1 MNIKTVLEDF
11 IRQVFGFCDSVR
23 RRFMGLWRDKT
34 RGDWR
39 YRFDFLKKAYAG
51 GGFATKGEA
60 RAAREERRKEV
71 KSAALEPVTG
81 MVFSEVASQ
90 YLDWSERKHVKKTY
104 EYKAM
109 VFSSFITDR
118 GDPPIDQITLGTI
131 HAYLSTRPSNH
142 NYNVHRKELSS
153 LFNWSIKHLG
163 EPKVNPCVNLD
174 KMPEQKHKKEIPTYQ
189 EFLRLLAAAGPGE
202 RELLLILAYTM
213 ARIDEALRLTW
224 QDVSFERKIVTLWT
238 RKNAAGEWKE
248 RAIPMNKDLE
258 VVLAGLW
265 KSRKQ
270 EQWVFYN
277 EKEGTRYNRRP
288 KLMKGLCTRAGIKP
302 YGFHAI
308 RHFSG
313 TYAHDVLK
321 VPTGV
326 LSGILGHEEKR
337 TTEIYLHS
345 IDEAAR
351 DAMTRMEGVFMLAD
365 HACGFEEKG
374 GKKRAIS
381 RIGNP

>member
-1 MNIKTVLEDF
+1 M
-11 IRQVFGFCDSVR
+11 S
-23 RRFMGLWRDKT
+23 LWQDKV

-39 YRFDFLKKAYAG
+39 YKFSLLKRTYAG
-51 GGFATKGEA
+51 GGFATKGQA

-71 KSAALEPVTG
+71 KSPTRRPTIGTA
-81 MVFSEVASQ
+81 FSEVANQ
-90 YLDWSERKHVKKTY
+90 YLDWSKRKHVKKTY

-109 VFSSFITDR
+109 VFRQFIANC
-118 GDPPIDQITLGTI
+118 GDISTDQITLGI
-131 HAYLSTRPSNH
+131 VHAYLSTRPSNH

-163 EPKVNPCVNLD
+163 EPRVNPCVDLD

-189 EFLRLLAAAGPGE
+189 EFLRLLAAAGSGE

-213 ARIDEALRLTW
+213 ARIDEVLRLTW
-224 QDVSFERKIVTLWT
+224 QDINFERKIVTLWT
-238 RKNAAGEWKE
+238 RKNTAGEWKE
-248 RAIPMNKDLE
+248 RAIPINKDLE
-258 VVLAGLW
+258 SVLAVLW
-265 KSRKQ
+265 SKRKQ

-277 EKEGTRYNRRP
+277 AKEGSRYNRRP
-288 KLMKGLCTRAGIKP
+288 KLMKSLCRRAGIKP

-308 RHFSG
+308 RHFSS
-313 TYAHDVLK
+313 TYAHDMLK

-351 DAMTRMEGVFMLAD
+351 EAMERMEGIFMLAD
-365 HACGFEEKG
+365 YACTPPRNVLDLHN
-374 GKKRAIS
+374 KKCK
-381 RIGNP
+381 

>member
-1 MNIKTVLEDF
+1 
-11 IRQVFGFCDSVR
+11 
-23 RRFMGLWRDKT
+23 MGLWQDKA

-39 YRFDFLKKAYAG
+39 YSFEYQRKTYAG
-51 GGFATKGEA
+51 GGLATKGEA
-60 RAAREERRKEV
+60 RAAREVRRKAV
-71 KSAALEPVTG
+71 KSVTLEPQTG
-81 MVFSEVASQ
+81 TVFSGVAAQ

-109 VFSSFITDR
+109 VFRSFISEI
-118 GDPPIDQITLGTI
+118 GDPPIDQITLGAV
-131 HAYLSTRPSNH
+131 HSYLTTRPTNH

-174 KMPEQKHKKEIPTYQ
+174 KMPEKKHKKEIPTYQ

-213 ARIDEALRLTW
+213 ARIDEVLRLTW
-224 QDVSFERKIVTLWT
+224 QDVNFERKIVTLWT
-238 RKNAAGEWKE
+238 RKNTAGEWKE

-258 VVLAGLW
+258 SVLAVLW
-265 KSRKQ
+265 RSRKQ
-270 EQWVFYN
+270 EQWVFFN
-277 EKEGTRYNRRP
+277 AKEETRYNRRP
-288 KLMKGLCTRAGIKP
+288 KLMRGLCKRAKTRP

-351 DAMTRMEGVFMLAD
+351 DAMERMEGVFMLAAD
-365 HACGFEEKG
+365 ACGFASKG
-374 GKKRAIS
+374 GKKTAIR
-381 RIGNP
+381 RIGEC